1 MKIAIASGK
10 GGTGKTTLS
19 TNLSTMIAKKF
30 NKNITLVDLDVE
42 EPNSKLFID
51 AEFQKSSIKSGT
63 AQWLEESG
71 IDSLSGDIVSSMKV
85 TTPKP
90 KDTVVILND
99 DAVKGSFKVHNG
111 MSMDEVSKLM
121 KIEPTEQEKIGD
133 TVIWKY
139 EGNTQKGE
147 DEDLIVKFNSVVIKF
162 RDGKVI
168 NSGTFSCNLPRT
180 QED

>member
-1 MKIAIASGK
+1 MRKNILVGGLLAGLLLSGCGEVK
-10 GGTGKTTLS
+10 P
-19 TNLSTMIAKKF
+19 NLS
-30 NKNITLVDLDVE
+30 
-42 EPNSKLFID
+42 
-51 AEFQKSSIKSGT
+51 
-63 AQWLEESG
+63 
-71 IDSLSGDIVSSMKV
+71 
-85 TTPKP
+85 
-90 KDTVVILND
+90 

-133 TVIWKY
+133 TIIWKY

-147 DEDLIVKFNSVVIKF
+147 DEDLIVKFNSIVIKF
-162 RDGKVI
+162 KDGKVI